1 MGDMVVK
8 GLDESLLKQIGDEAA
23 RRGVNPEEYAAE
35 LIRQSLQGRRLVRS
49 AQARR
54 ILASQDRLAKTQSV
68 VLIREDRARR

>member
-35 LIRQSLQGRRLVRS
+35 LHSPIVAGPP
-49 AQARR
+49 ACCDPPQARADFGVSGSTGQDPVGR
-54 ILASQDRLAKTQSV
+54 IDP
-68 VLIREDRARR
+68 

>member
-35 LIRQSLQGRRLVRS
+35 LIRHSLQGRRLVRS